1 MTGADL
7 SDEALFAFL
16 RSHPDV
22 RNRVASIALT
32 VENSE
37 GDLKEADAAE
47 ERLVEETR
55 RLGREALLGWA
66 ERQAEVTEREIRQQ
80 LQMHRQGEKKSAG
93 IRNSAR

>member
-37 GDLKEADAAE
+37 GDLKEAELRKSGWSRRRGVWDAKRCWAG
-47 ERLVEETR
+47 R
-55 RLGREALLGWA
+55 RGR
-66 ERQAEVTEREIRQQ
+66 RR
-80 LQMHRQGEKKSAG
+80 
-93 IRNSAR
+93 

>member
-47 ERLVEETR
+47 ERLLEEDAAFGTR
-55 RLGREALLGWA
+55 SAAGLGGEAGGGD
-66 ERQAEVTEREIRQQ
+66 
-80 LQMHRQGEKKSAG
+80 GE
-93 IRNSAR
+93 RNSSATSDASPR

>member
-1 MTGADL
+1 MGAEL
-7 SDEALFAFL
+7 SDGALFAFL

-22 RNRVASIALT
+22 RDRLASIALT

-47 ERLVEETR
+47 DRFVEETR

-66 ERQAEVTEREIRQQ
+66 ERQAEVTERETCQQ
-80 LQMHRQGEKKSAG
+80 PQMHRQGEEESAG
-93 IRNSAR
+93 IRISAR